1 MEISCVQFTVQYCR
15 RFGQVAV
22 ERGYITP
29 EQLKEAL
36 AEQVDDD
43 LAEKRHRLLGEILFE
58 KNWITANQV
67 LAVLDEALGYPAKA
81 WTTAR

>member
-1 MEISCVQFTVQYCR
+1 MEISCVQFTVDYCR

-36 AEQVDDD
+36 SEQVDDD
-43 LAEKRHRLLGEILFE
+43 LAKKRHRLLGEILFE
-58 KNWITANQV
+58 KYWMTTNQV
-67 LAVLDEALGYPAKA
+67 VAVLDEALRYPAKA
-81 WTTAR
+81 WKAAR

>member
-1 MEISCVQFTVQYCR
+1 MEISCVQFTVEYCR

-29 EQLKEAL
+29 EQLKKAL
-36 AEQVDDD
+36 VEQIDDD
-43 LAEKRHRLLGEILFE
+43 LAKKRHRLLGEILFE
-58 KNWITANQV
+58 KDWITANQV

-81 WTTAR
+81 